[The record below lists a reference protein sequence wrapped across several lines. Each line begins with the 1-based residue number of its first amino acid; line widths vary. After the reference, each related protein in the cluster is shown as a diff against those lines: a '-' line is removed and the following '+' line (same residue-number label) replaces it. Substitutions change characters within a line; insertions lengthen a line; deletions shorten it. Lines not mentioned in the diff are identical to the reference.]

1 MSCGCLNGV
10 AKPLAHV
17 GDFFGKSQKTK
28 LHPFFG
34 NIHKEDTC
42 LEGLLRR
49 VRRYILLETSIRRA
63 TLHSLPVKP
72 RGATL

>member
-1 MSCGCLNGV
+1 MSCDCLKDV

-42 LEGLLRR
+42 
-49 VRRYILLETSIRRA
+49 
-63 TLHSLPVKP
+63 
-72 RGATL
+72 